1 MSKELYL
8 AMFIGLAAVALAI
21 YFFSTRSNME
31 VSSLTEDTVTI
42 GKLLSAIRNI
52 TNRLDILER
61 RYSLDKEQS
70 ERSRKNILEG
80 MSLATEARRLD
91 NIAVTGLLDRNLT
104 SSASAPAPSSA

>member
-8 AMFIGLAAVALAI
+8 AMFLGLVAVALAI
-21 YFFSTRSNME
+21 YFFSTRSNMDI
-31 VSSLTEDTVTI
+31 SSMTEDSVTI
-42 GKLLSAIRNI
+42 GKILSVIRNI
-52 TNRLDILER
+52 NNRLDILER

-91 NIAVTGLLDRNLT
+91 NIAVTGLLDRELGAR
-104 SSASAPAPSSA
+104 SSAAAGGA